1 MDPMS
6 SVKSGIDIPSLD
18 PLVRPQDD
26 LFRHYNGKWINE
38 YEMPAD
44 RSSDGIFRKLH
55 DEAEARVREIIE
67 NSTGSGEAQK
77 IGDLYKS
84 FMDTDAIKARGISPI
99 VDDLTAI
106 DGITNLKEF
115 ITIMARLEMRGI
127 GGIFGAAI
135 YPDAMDSNTN
145 ILYMG
150 QGGLSLPDESYYREE
165 QFAQIRTAFLDHIAK
180 MCQLVG
186 IADGAKV
193 AEQILKLETEIATHH
208 WDQVKDRDATLTYN
222 KHSRAELET
231 LAPNF
236 LFDLW
241 AEHAKVPVKALES
254 VVVCEP
260 SYFSSV
266 SAMLGKFDAH
276 RDAWVG
282 WLKLNLVSASAA
294 YLTDDIVQQN
304 FEFYAKTLSGTPQI
318 RDRWKRGVSVTQGAL
333 GEAIGKVYV
342 EKYFPEKAKSEMK
355 VLVDFLLEAYRLSI
369 IDLPWMSEATKK
381 KALEKLTKFTPKI
394 GYPDKWRDYSTLQ
407 ISAVDLIGNLWRIA
421 EFDHAYAIAKIGAP
435 VDRDEWHMTP
445 QTVNAYYNPLAN
457 EIVFPAAILQPPFF
471 DLEADIAANYGG
483 IGAVIGHEI
492 GHGFDDQGSK
502 YDGDGNMVDW
512 WSDEDR
518 AKFESLTKV
527 LVDQFDALSPE
538 STPDIHVNGAFT
550 LGENIGDL
558 GGLGIAYKAYKL
570 ALNGAESPVIDG
582 LTGDQRFF
590 LSYAHSWR
598 NKNRPEEVRRRIA
611 IDPHSPDEFRCNQI
625 VRNVQEFYDAFGVT
639 EKDELWLAPA
649 ERVRIW

>member
-1 MDPMS
+1 MENVELSTTFTTEEMDPMS

-18 PLVRPQDD
+18 PQVRPQDD
-26 LFRHYNGKWINE
+26 LFRHYNGKWITE

-55 DEAEARVREIIE
+55 DAAEAQVREIIE
-67 NSTGSGEAQK
+67 TSQGAGEAQK

-99 VDDLTAI
+99 TEGLAAI
-106 DGITNLKEF
+106 DGITNLQEF
-115 ITIMARLEMRGI
+115 ITVMARLEMRGI

-165 QFAQIRTAFLDHIAK
+165 QFAEIRTAFLDHVAK
-180 MCQLVG
+180 MCKLVG
-186 IADGAKV
+186 IADGPKV

-241 AEHAKVPVKALES
+241 AEHAKVPTKALES

-266 SAMLGKFDAH
+266 SAMLGQFGAH

-318 RDRWKRGVSVTQGAL
+318 RDRWKRGVSITQGAL

-342 EKYFPEKAKSEMK
+342 EKYFPQKAKSEMK
-355 VLVDFLLEAYRLSI
+355 VLVDFLLEAYRISI

-394 GYPDKWRDYSTLQ
+394 GYPDK
-407 ISAVDLIGNLWRIA
+407 
-421 EFDHAYAIAKIGAP
+421 
-435 VDRDEWHMTP
+435 
-445 QTVNAYYNPLAN
+445 
-457 EIVFPAAILQPPFF
+457 
-471 DLEADIAANYGG
+471 
-483 IGAVIGHEI
+483 
-492 GHGFDDQGSK
+492 
-502 YDGDGNMVDW
+502 
-512 WSDEDR
+512 
-518 AKFESLTKV
+518 
-527 LVDQFDALSPE
+527 
-538 STPDIHVNGAFT
+538 
-550 LGENIGDL
+550 
-558 GGLGIAYKAYKL
+558 
-570 ALNGAESPVIDG
+570 
-582 LTGDQRFF
+582 
-590 LSYAHSWR
+590 
-598 NKNRPEEVRRRIA
+598 
-611 IDPHSPDEFRCNQI
+611 
-625 VRNVQEFYDAFGVT
+625 
-639 EKDELWLAPA
+639 
-649 ERVRIW
+649 